1 MNAEFLMLVDKV
13 KTVAIPDIGA
23 VVKMGKKYTFNHFL
37 KFNDGRFSKHF
48 QETGISK
55 EEADQKVVEWASSIK
70 ESLQNHG
77 SYVFEGMGAL
87 YLEGD
92 GKYRWEQEII
102 AEKSSV
108 KNTIKEEPKEEIKN
122 TVNEI
127 EEEPSLT
134 VVLPQYESGYLSTH
148 FDVTRAKDE
157 IKRIDNIEELTEFT
171 KNDKRATVISAVEK
185 QKKKLNEIPKPSN
198 QVEVDVKEKEKEKEE
213 PLDKEVKD
221 QLENESKILET
232 IIEKE
237 AEEKDNENEV
247 KEDNIT
253 EAPPKFKLD
262 KEIEEKQEEVIAVPK
277 TNDKKRP
284 SNQEKAPPRKKRKLF
299 LIAMLLII
307 SGTVIIGV
315 IKYDQFK
322 QYFFSKV
329 EDVKEDLADKSEA
342 LKPDAKDNVDP
353 DLVIEKDDSR
363 ALVNSNDEEL
373 DENNETI
380 VNSDIET
387 ADIIETNNDIV
398 SENLSTNNN
407 VDKNINNG
415 SFHIIVGTFTV
426 ESNADNF
433 LITKLKEGYSNS
445 AVFSGPKNKF
455 YVKINSYSSK
465 SEANKAL
472 SSYELDAWV
481 LKF

>member
-37 KFNDGRFSKHF
+37 KFNDGRFSKHI

-55 EEADQKVVEWASSIK
+55 EEADQKVVEWVSSIN
-70 ESLQNHG
+70 ESLQSQG

-102 AEKSSV
+102 SKKSSLA
-108 KNTIKEEPKEEIKN
+108 NTINEEPKEEIIN

-127 EEEPSLT
+127 EEEPSLN

-185 QKKKLNEIPKPSN
+185 QKKKLNEIPTPSI
-198 QVEVDVKEKEKEKEE
+198 QLEEKEKEKEE

-221 QLENESKILET
+221 QVEKESKILET

-237 AEEKDNENEV
+237 ALEKENNV
-247 KEDNIT
+247 KEDNLT

-262 KEIEEKQEEVIAVPK
+262 KEIEGKQEEEATVPQ

-284 SNQEKAPPRKKRKLF
+284 LNQEKAPPRKKRKLF
-299 LIAMLLII
+299 LVAMLLII

-329 EDVKEDLADKSEA
+329 EDTKKEIADKSEA
-342 LKPDAKDNVDP
+342 LKPDAMDNVDQ
-353 DLVIEKDDSR
+353 DVVIEKDDSR

-373 DENNETI
+373 DENNESI
-380 VNSDIET
+380 VNSSDNVSTGI
-387 ADIIETNNDIV
+387 DETNNAII
-398 SENLSTNNN
+398 SENITTNNN
-407 VDKNINNG
+407 VDENIDND
-415 SFHIIVGTFTV
+415 SFHIIVGSFNV

-433 LITKLKEGYSNS
+433 LATKLKEGYSKS

-465 SEANKAL
+465 SEAIKAL
-472 SSYELDAWV
+472 SAYDLDAWV

>member
-37 KFNDGRFSKHF
+37 KFNDGRFSKHI

-70 ESLQNHG
+70 ESLQSQG

-87 YLEGD
+87 YFEGD

-102 AEKSSV
+102 SKKSSLE
-108 KNTIKEEPKEEIKN
+108 NTIKEEQKEEIIN

-127 EEEPSLT
+127 EEEPSLN

-171 KNDKRATVISAVEK
+171 KNDKRATIISAVEK
-185 QKKKLNEIPKPSN
+185 QKKKLNEILKPSI
-198 QVEVDVKEKEKEKEE
+198 QAEVDVKEKEKEKEE

-221 QLENESKILET
+221 QVENESKILET

-237 AEEKDNENEV
+237 AVEKENEV
-247 KEDNIT
+247 KENIIT

-262 KEIEEKQEEVIAVPK
+262 NQKEEKQEEETIVPQ
-277 TNDKKRP
+277 TNDKIKP
-284 SNQEKAPPRKKRKLF
+284 ANQEKAPPRKKRKLF
-299 LIAMLLII
+299 LVAMLLII

-329 EDVKEDLADKSEA
+329 KDTKEEIADKSEA
-342 LKPDAKDNVDP
+342 LKSDTKDDVDL
-353 DLVIEKDDSR
+353 DMVIEKDDSS
-363 ALVNSNDEEL
+363 SNDEEL
-373 DENNETI
+373 DENKETI
-380 VNSDIET
+380 VNSSDNESTDIN
-387 ADIIETNNDIV
+387 ETNNDII
-398 SENLSTNNN
+398 SENITTNNN
-407 VDKNINNG
+407 VDENINND
-415 SFHIIVGTFTV
+415 SFHIIVGSFTV

-433 LITKLKEGYSNS
+433 LATKLKEGYSNS

-455 YVKINSYSSK
+455 YVKINSYTSK
-465 SEANKAL
+465 SEAIKAL
-472 SSYELDAWV
+472 SGYDVDAWI

>member
-70 ESLQNHG
+70 ESLQTHG

-108 KNTIKEEPKEEIKN
+108 ENTIKEEPKEEIIN

-127 EEEPSLT
+127 EEEPSLN

-185 QKKKLNEIPKPSN
+185 QKKKLNEIHTTSN
-198 QVEVDVKEKEKEKEE
+198 QLVVDVKEKEKEKEE

-221 QLENESKILET
+221 QVENESKILET

-237 AEEKDNENEV
+237 AVEKENEV
-247 KEDNIT
+247 KENNIT

-262 KEIEEKQEEVIAVPK
+262 KQKEETVVPQ
-277 TNDKKRP
+277 TNDKIKP
-284 SNQEKAPPRKKRKLF
+284 ANQEKAPPRKKRKLF
-299 LIAMLLII
+299 LVAMLLII

-329 EDVKEDLADKSEA
+329 EDTKEDIADKSET
-342 LKPDAKDNVDP
+342 LKPDTKDNVDP
-353 DLVIEKDDSR
+353 DLVIEKDDSS
-363 ALVNSNDEEL
+363 ALVNSIDEEL

-380 VNSDIET
+380 VNSSDNVPT
-387 ADIIETNNDIV
+387 DIIETDNDII
-398 SENLSTNNN
+398 SE
-407 VDKNINNG
+407 NINND
-415 SFHIIVGTFTV
+415 SFHIIVGSFTV

-433 LITKLKEGYSNS
+433 LKTKLKEGYSKS

-455 YVKINSYSSK
+455 YVKINSYPSK
-465 SEANKAL
+465 SEAIKAL
-472 SSYELDAWV
+472 SAYDVDAWI